1 MGDHIASLIWK
12 SAKTCP
18 AHSGWLCITSRPAL
32 FQGDLVHWLF
42 TLTSYHLIRGKQI
55 AHDKPS
61 TSNPWA
67 RKMRLFLHMWKHLNS
82 QFLKKGRPR
91 SYAKSPTVQDAFQP
105 IPGLISCAGV
115 TGRWGL
121 LSHAQ
126 NAACWSVFLGS
137 WHATQWKIV
146 AGSSICIS
154 LLPSPCAPP
163 GEKRSG
169 EQSWISWTNSQDRAG
184 CVSANT
190 RPRQLCWGNVQE
202 WVGLYYFTCTMYG

>member
-1 MGDHIASLIWK
+1 MAKLKRILRKLFVVKISRSTVSANSTQWQSYCVPWQNRTSPMCCLLRFAPRWWIIWPVSFTCASAWTINEPHCSK
-12 SAKTCP
+12 E
-18 AHSGWLCITSRPAL
+18 
-32 FQGDLVHWLF
+32 Q
-42 TLTSYHLIRGKQI
+42 
-55 AHDKPS
+55 
-61 TSNPWA
+61 
-67 RKMRLFLHMWKHLNS
+67 
-82 QFLKKGRPR
+82 PR
-91 SYAKSPTVQDAFQP
+91 CYAKSPTVQDAFQP

-190 RPRQLCWGNVQE
+190 RPRQLC
-202 WVGLYYFTCTMYG
+202 